1 MYASGYCSGQKP
13 LVTSAHQELPLSWPA
28 LSELQPCIFR
38 RTVRLDDA
46 GRDLA
51 RPPGGSDNRTQRE
64 NLAPCRGEHD
74 IAWAHE
80 RLLAKGVDDERR
92 QGNRP
97 CARRR
102 LRRADCVELVGALA
116 DSRTPSARS
125 TSDQRRPRSSDARRP
140 VKIAVNRSG
149 RHGPPGALRWP

>member
-13 LVTSAHQELPLSWPA
+13 LVTSAHQELPLSWPP

-64 NLAPCRGEHD
+64 NLAPSRGEHD

-102 LRRADCVELVGALA
+102 LRRADCVELRAGGQQNPVRKIHVGPAQAAKLGRA
-116 DSRTPSARS
+116 KTG
-125 TSDQRRPRSSDARRP
+125 
-140 VKIAVNRSG
+140 VAVNRSG
-149 RHGPPGALRWP
+149 RHGPPGTLRWP